1 MKGRPVA
8 LWLQVVLLLAVSLNS
23 LLVAQWLH
31 LVRLPGSKDDL
42 ALAKESG
49 LALASYYQ
57 KLAEARGVAGD
68 EKIQATLERLKREI
82 KGARAPAQVAEII
95 GRYDQ
100 ILGLID
106 AAYLERQE
114 MKTVALLNL
123 VLEQEKMRVSGP
135 LILYPDPITGRIAV
149 EDDHALLSSR
159 VKARLAEGVSELG
172 LQRPLRLEVMEGQA
186 RIATPADQKQELAL
200 LRSEL
205 EHLRIS
211 LNEMKAV
218 AGFAPL
224 SGPGVIV
231 RAYDAPHGHSWEQI
245 VHDQNVRDLVNQLL
259 GAGAQGVEVGGQRII
274 ATSAIRCQGPVVTV
288 NQKPVEPNP
297 IVIKAV
303 GSPQRLARSLD
314 FMGRVFAATGKR
326 LEVELS
332 SQVVLAGY
340 H

>member
-1 MKGRPVA
+1 MKRHPVP
-8 LWLQVVLLLAVSLNS
+8 LWLQAVLLLAVSLNS

-42 ALAKESG
+42 TLAKEGG
-49 LALASYYQ
+49 LALVSYYQ
-57 KLAEARGVAGD
+57 KLAEARGVAGE
-68 EKIQATLERLKREI
+68 EKVQASLKRLEREI
-82 KGARAPAQVAEII
+82 KAARAPAQVAEAI

-106 AAYLERQE
+106 AAYLQRQE
-114 MKTVALLNL
+114 GKAVALVNL
-123 VLEQEKMRVSGP
+123 ELERSKVRVSGP
-135 LILYPDPITGRIAV
+135 LVLHPDPMTGRIAV
-149 EDDHALLSSR
+149 EDEQALLPPP
-159 VKARLAEGVSELG
+159 VKARLEEEASDLG
-172 LQRPLRLEVMEGQA
+172 LQRALRLEVVEGRA
-186 RIATPADQKQELAL
+186 RIATPADQKQKLAL
-200 LRSEL
+200 LRAEL
-205 EHLRIS
+205 EHLRAS
-211 LNEMKAV
+211 LNEIRAA

-259 GAGAQGVEVGGQRII
+259 GAGAQGVEVGGQRIV
-274 ATSAIRCQGPVVTV
+274 ATSSIRCLGPVVVV

-314 FMGRVFAATGKR
+314 FMRRVFAATGKR